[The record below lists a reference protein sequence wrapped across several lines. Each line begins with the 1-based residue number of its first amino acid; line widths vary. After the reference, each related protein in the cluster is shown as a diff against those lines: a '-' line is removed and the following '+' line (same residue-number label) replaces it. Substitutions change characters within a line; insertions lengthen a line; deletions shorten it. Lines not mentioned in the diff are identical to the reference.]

1 MATETSL
8 AFQHLHQL
16 LQELED
22 AQYML
27 GHGPKR
33 IAAAEKKLTLAEQAS
48 ADQRDKIQQMK
59 KKADEASLNLKT
71 READIQKHQGRLNEA
86 GSNKEY
92 EIITDQING
101 LKESCAQ
108 LEDEILVM
116 LSDVDDAAGQ
126 LETLQQEVAAQQG
139 RVKDIQA
146 DVAAKE
152 PGLKENIA
160 RLEGEVTE
168 AEKIMP
174 PGEGKSAYQRLKA
187 SQGASGMSKV
197 EDGYCTECN
206 TAVTPQDAI
215 RLNMGEFCLC
225 RACGRVLYRVDK

>member
-22 AQYML
+22 AQYLL

-116 LSDVDDAAGQ
+116 LSDVDDAGGQ
-126 LETLQQEVAAQQG
+126 LETLQQEVADQQG

-146 DVAAKE
+146 DV
-152 PGLKENIA
+152 
-160 RLEGEVTE
+160 TE
-168 AEKIMP
+168 SRFE
-174 PGEGKSAYQRLKA
+174 SAWKDA
-187 SQGASGMSKV
+187 DV
-197 EDGYCTECN
+197 ELSSS
-206 TAVTPQDAI
+206 
-215 RLNMGEFCLC
+215 RF
-225 RACGRVLYRVDK
+225 